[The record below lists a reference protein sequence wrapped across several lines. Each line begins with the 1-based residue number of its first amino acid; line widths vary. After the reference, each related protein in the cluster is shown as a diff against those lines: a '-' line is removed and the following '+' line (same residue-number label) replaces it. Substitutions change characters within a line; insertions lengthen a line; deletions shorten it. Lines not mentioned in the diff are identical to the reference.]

1 MLSCNVPFWLEVAW
15 IVRMQWRHRSLR
27 VLKQFHSKPWW
38 ICVQMLRNQKKTR
51 SSNDR
56 RKFRSQTS
64 VNMYRWKVEK
74 KERRESQKKEKR
86 RITFFEWSPSVTFLP
101 GMCSDI
107 PPGILFGLPCGIL
120 FDIFLTYILANFLA
134 YILAFYLAYTLTYV
148 LPFCRTLYLSNIL
161 AFYFTV
167 EVQRR
172 SLRSDGGGWGPTVLT
187 AILSW
192 RRGLARSL
200 ANRIGETL
208 GKGD

>member
-1 MLSCNVPFWLEVAW
+1 MGWK
-15 IVRMQWRHRSLR
+15 R
-27 VLKQFHSKPWW
+27 
-38 ICVQMLRNQKKTR
+38 
-51 SSNDR
+51 
-56 RKFRSQTS
+56 TS
-64 VNMYRWKVEK
+64 VLGN
-74 KERRESQKKEKR
+74 
-86 RITFFEWSPSVTFLP
+86 IFF
-101 GMCSDI
+101 GI
-107 PPGILFGLPCGIL
+107 YGILFSHRSAHIYETYITSSDPHIPNMANYIL
-120 FDIFLTYILANFLA
+120 LEFWKPVALCRTDILAFYLTYILAYFLA